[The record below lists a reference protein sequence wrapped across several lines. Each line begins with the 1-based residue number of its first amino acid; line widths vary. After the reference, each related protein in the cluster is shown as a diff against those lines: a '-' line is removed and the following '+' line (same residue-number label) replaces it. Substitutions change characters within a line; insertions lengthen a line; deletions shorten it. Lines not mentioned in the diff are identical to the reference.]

1 MAKHSSGAGQF
12 TLTIESPTESPIAP
26 PADAD
31 DSPARVHLVTANRA
45 ESETLEPRK
54 RAGAGLIGL
63 EERVA
68 QLGGEMTYGE
78 SDGMFRVSIRL

>member
-1 MAKHSSGAGQF
+1 M
-12 TLTIESPTESPIAP
+12 
-26 PADAD
+26 
-31 DSPARVHLVTANRA
+31 TANRA
-45 ESETLEPRK
+45 ESDTLDPRK

-63 EERVA
+63 DERVA